1 MIPGGVRTLNPTL
14 DEHVRNDPRILAVY
28 MEARRR
34 YGEAARAHHNFTH
47 VLRDLHRALV
57 IAREE
62 SSVNYATLI
71 PSVLLH
77 DIGFCTPDFE
87 KEGHD
92 LAGARMAAEML
103 PPLAYEDKEIA
114 AIAHCIRAH
123 KGHAELPQTL
133 EAKILY
139 DADVLEKAGLVFL
152 LFGGQVIGEFKES
165 LEVFLEREIHHRSRE
180 ITRGFFTRKAK
191 ELAGGRLEKVLS
203 LFSQIQTE
211 VTQERPDYRVSE
223 QNLWLKG
230 APSI

>member
-1 MIPGGVRTLNPTL
+1 LNPTL
-14 DEHVRNDPRILAVY
+14 DGHVQKDPRILAVY
-28 MEARRR
+28 LEARRR
-34 YGEAARAHHNFTH
+34 YNATARAHHNFTH
-47 VLRDLHRALV
+47 VMRDLHRALL
-57 IAREE
+57 IAEDE
-62 SSVNYATLI
+62 DSVNYSVLI

-77 DIGFCTPDFE
+77 DVGFCTPDFK

-92 LAGARMAAEML
+92 AAGARLAGEML
-103 PPLAYEDKEIA
+103 PPLAYEDKEVS

-152 LFGGQVIGEFKES
+152 LFGGKIIGEFEET
-165 LEVFLEREIHHRSRE
+165 LEYFLEREIHHRTRE
-180 ITRGFFTRKAK
+180 LARGLFTRKGK
-191 ELAGGRLEKVLS
+191 ELDGGRLEKVLS

-223 QNLWLKG
+223 QTLWVRG
-230 APSI
+230 VPSL